1 MSTDGEVLDVH
12 RDCIGKFTGFV
23 ECNSVP
29 NILLY
34 GPSGSGKRRL
44 VHRFLSMVYSN
55 VNSGNVL
62 YVDCVNSKGINFIRD
77 ELKYFAKT
85 NTTSCKFK
93 SVVLLAIDRLT
104 IDAQS
109 ALRRCIELYNHKTRF
124 FAVVDTKAT
133 IINPLLSRFCEMRL
147 DYPVI
152 DGVRVNL
159 HYYTRTK
166 CRDIESCN
174 RYVNDLVRKYCAD
187 VLGLV
192 AEGRS
197 SLKGAFDGA
206 ERLYANGVAAVDLLD
221 HMKRCGVSECGMDPY
236 FLNQLVVYFEKHRL
250 AVKSDKML
258 LFQLTY
264 FGLIRRSLFLDNIA
278 DS

>member
-1 MSTDGEVLDVH
+1 MSVDVH
-12 RDCIGKFTGFV
+12 RDYKEKFAGFV

-29 NILLY
+29 NILVY
-34 GPSGSGKRRL
+34 GPSGSGKRSL
-44 VHRFLSMVYSN
+44 VHQFLSLVYTKI
-55 VNSGNVL
+55 GADNVL
-62 YVDCVNSKGINFIRD
+62 YVDCVSSKGINFVRD

-85 NTTSCKFK
+85 NTTSCQFK

-147 DYPVI
+147 NYPVI
-152 DGVRVNL
+152 DGVRVNM
-159 HYYTRTK
+159 HYYTRK
-166 CRDIESCN
+166 RCDNIETCD
-174 RYVNDLVRKYCAD
+174 RYVDELVRKYCAD
-187 VLGLV
+187 VLALV
-192 AEGRS
+192 AEGRAT
-197 SLKGAFDGA
+197 LDGAFDGA
-206 ERLYANGVAAVDLLD
+206 ERLYDNGVAAIDLLD
-221 HMKRCGVSECGMDPY
+221 HLKRNGVAECGMDAY
-236 FLNQLVVYFEKHRL
+236 FLNQLVAYFEKNRL
-250 AVKSDKML
+250 SIKSDKML

-278 DS
+278 DK